1 MDSFKEQIQQ
11 DIREYQSNFKFVK
24 NIEKDEWA
32 FNYWVLDKLFYE
44 DEELIEE
51 KIIDYN
57 DMAVDAYEIYE
68 DTKDIYIIQ
77 NKYYSDDTR
86 ISSTYIK
93 NDFLLRPIAAL
104 EKGTYSR
111 SEELQNAF
119 NKMKD
124 DPDFTVHLQL
134 FVTNNLHNNDA
145 DSYIK
150 EFNSKNAKYIAS
162 IFYLDDIKNKYY
174 NDVEQIK
181 SNITVKVESINKH
194 TILNINT
201 DD

>member
-77 NKYYSDDTR
+77 KTR
-86 ISSTYIK
+86 ST
-93 NDFLLRPIAAL
+93 L
-104 EKGTYSR
+104 
-111 SEELQNAF
+111 
-119 NKMKD
+119 
-124 DPDFTVHLQL
+124 HLY
-134 FVTNNLHNNDA
+134 F
-145 DSYIK
+145 I
-150 EFNSKNAKYIAS
+150 
-162 IFYLDDIKNKYY
+162 
-174 NDVEQIK
+174 
-181 SNITVKVESINKH
+181 
-194 TILNINT
+194 
-201 DD
+201 